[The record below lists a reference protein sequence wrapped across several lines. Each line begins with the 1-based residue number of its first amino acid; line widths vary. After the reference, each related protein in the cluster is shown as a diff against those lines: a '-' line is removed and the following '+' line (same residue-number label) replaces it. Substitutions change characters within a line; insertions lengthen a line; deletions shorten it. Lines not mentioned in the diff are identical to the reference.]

1 MSTTNGWLTAHVS
14 HRDMIFKVLIV
25 KVLLNIATVT
35 MTITLSTITWRYDDE
50 IFSVLIKEEQFIVAL
65 LRELVINGN

>member
-1 MSTTNGWLTAHVS
+1 MGGW
-14 HRDMIFKVLIV
+14 V

-35 MTITLSTITWRYDDE
+35 ITITLSTITWRYDDE
-50 IFSVLIKEEQFIVAL
+50 IFSVLIKKEKFVVAL